1 MNEFHIVCTDQVP
14 VNVPLNH
21 AHIVAVGI
29 DTNNDGWADAPHSL
43 QAVISNIQNKL
54 ARYYTIGNH
63 SGERAY
69 VEVVPCKVCNRLI
82 IKTYPD
88 DTKDNNLDSLRR
100 CNWKAQ

>member
-29 DTNNDGWADAPHSL
+29 DTDNDGWANVQHSL
-43 QAVISNIQNKL
+43 QAVIVNIQNKR
-54 ARYYTIGNH
+54 ARYYTIGDH
-63 SGERAY
+63 SGEKAY
-69 VEVVPCKVCNRLI
+69 VEVVFCKVCNHLI

-88 DTKDNNLDSLRR
+88 DTTDNNLDSLRI
-100 CNWKAQ
+100 CSWKAQ